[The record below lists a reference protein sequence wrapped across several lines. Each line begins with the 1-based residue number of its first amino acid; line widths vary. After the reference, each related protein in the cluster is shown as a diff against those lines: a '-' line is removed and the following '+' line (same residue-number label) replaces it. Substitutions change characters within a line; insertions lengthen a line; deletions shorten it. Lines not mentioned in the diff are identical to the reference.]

1 MSDTVSETFTVEATS
16 APTVTPAELAAFHC
30 PGKRRDLSTNPTN
43 RGSNLIL
50 QLDYVR
56 SRLISTSTWRE
67 QLASKYPND
76 NRNAIAS
83 ALLRKLAE
91 GKDDDVSPATRAKIV
106 ELYGPASVKAATDS
120 CREVLFKYMPR
131 TLDDV
136 VTDVVA
142 RVDWPAPGFVD
153 TCLG

>member
-1 MSDTVSETFTVEATS
+1 
-16 APTVTPAELAAFHC
+16 
-30 PGKRRDLSTNPTN
+30 
-43 RGSNLIL
+43 LIL

-67 QLASKYPND
+67 QLASKYPSD
-76 NRNAIAS
+76 TRNAIAS

-91 GKDDDVSPATRAKIV
+91 GKDDDVSPATRAKIA
-106 ELYGPASVKAATDS
+106 ELYGPALVKAATDS

-136 VTDVVA
+136 VTDIVA
-142 RVDWPAPGFVD
+142 RMDVASETKAVA
-153 TCLG
+153 